1 MAYGAAATGW
11 KKRRRQTNLRQP
23 HDALL
28 EPRRL
33 GGFVL
38 DDAGHGL
45 LAALELAPSHFFG
58 VSFHLGAR
66 GISRKGT
73 T

>member
-11 KKRRRQTNLRQP
+11 KKRRRETNLRQP

-28 EPRRL
+28 EPRRF

-45 LAALELAPSHFFG
+45 LAALELPPAHLLG
-58 VSFHLGAR
+58 VRLHLRAR
-66 GISRKGT
+66 GVARKGAA
-73 T
+73 